1 MLSMSDTPISDFL
14 SYFAETN
21 TAVAFLVPTPTGYEK
36 SIMDATKPLREL
48 LKYAGVHDYNKQG
61 QGPEN
66 KVILEAHFVTGKDVI
81 NTTASLY
88 RPNTKDGDP
97 RIWFSDLKKYCKPC
111 NLLAILVFDKAL
123 YVINLSDISIQ
134 KSLKEHGH
142 VFSYLQLSLTEYV
155 SIADEL
161 LSKLEDIHKKGFI
174 PSITKGDPGVGDTL
188 EHELGI
194 SRNNSKKPDY
204 KGIELKASRIT
215 KNGVKKTVTRSTL
228 FSKVPDGGLSYSQIL
243 DKYGK
248 MQIPRGE
255 TVPRKQIY
263 ETLSA
268 KRYNAYG
275 LKFVVDYDKDRLNL
289 IDDAQPNPN
298 IVSYWEMEILR
309 KTLLTKHPETFWVK
323 AAAEMRPD
331 LEYFRYDY
339 AIHTKNPNTYLLAAL
354 IDNGEITADLAAHI
368 NPDGG
373 YRDHGLLFKILPQ
386 DLHDLLSEDNTYDL
400 SEKHK

>member
-1 MLSMSDTPISDFL
+1 MLSMSDTPISDFVP
-14 SYFAETN
+14 YFAETN

-48 LKYAGVHDYNKQG
+48 FKFAKFHDYDKQG

-66 KVILEAHFVTGKDVI
+66 KVVLEAHFVTSDDVI
-81 NTTASLY
+81 DTTVSLY

-97 RIWFSDLKKYCKPC
+97 RIWFSNLKKYCKPC
-111 NLLAILVFDKAL
+111 NLLAVLVFDKAL
-123 YVINLSDISIQ
+123 YVINLSDPLIQ
-134 KSLKEHGH
+134 KSLKDHSH
-142 VFSYLQLSLTEYV
+142 VFSYLQLSLSEYV
-155 SIADEL
+155 STADEL
-161 LSKLEDIHKKGFI
+161 LAKLHEIHKKGFI
-174 PSITKGDPGVGDTL
+174 PSITRGDPGVGDTL

-194 SRNNSKKPDY
+194 SRNNSKQPDY

-215 KNGVKKTVTRSTL
+215 KNGAKKTVTRSTL
-228 FSKVPDGGLSYSQIL
+228 FSKVPDGGLTYSQIL
-243 DKYGK
+243 DTYGK

-263 ETLSA
+263 ETVST

-275 LKFVVDYDKDRLNL
+275 LKFVVDYDKDQLNL
-289 IDDAQPNPN
+289 IDDAQPKPN
-298 IVSYWEMEILR
+298 IVSYWDMEILR

-323 AAAEMRPD
+323 AASEMRVD

-339 AIHTKNPNTYLLAAL
+339 AIHTRNPNAYLLAAL

-368 NPDGG
+368 RPDGT

-386 DLHDLLSEDNTYDL
+386 DLHDLLSEDKTYEL
-400 SEKHK
+400 